1 MEVVL
6 GVADLRYYFEDWVQ
20 VAAHFFVVDVA
31 LVEVVLVEL
40 L

>member
-6 GVADLRYYFEDWVQ
+6 GVADLRYYFGDWVQ

-31 LVEVVLVEL
+31 SGGSTG
-40 L
+40 